1 MKKNLEKLFSEAS
14 ALDQKSATY
23 IIRALEE
30 NNLEGFDY
38 LEYKQSL
45 SGMVHLNMDE
55 STRYQS
61 AFVTAST
68 LGLTKEKL
76 LETAHFYKKVVTRE
90 KDQFEAALKNK
101 IDNEIAGKRLE
112 VNSME
117 TEINNKYEQIRRLKE
132 EIAALQ
138 TKIENYQESINGVE
152 GKIDEA
158 RSSFENAHTTIL
170 KYIDDDIQKIES
182 FVQ

>member
-1 MKKNLEKLFSEAS
+1 
-14 ALDQKSATY
+14 
-23 IIRALEE
+23 
-30 NNLEGFDY
+30 
-38 LEYKQSL
+38 
-45 SGMVHLNMDE
+45 
-55 STRYQS
+55 
-61 AFVTAST
+61 
-68 LGLTKEKL
+68 
-76 LETAHFYKKVVTRE
+76 
-90 KDQFEAALKNK
+90 
-101 IDNEIAGKRLE
+101 
-112 VNSME
+112 ME

-170 KYIDDDIQKIES
+170 KYIDDDIQKIEN